1 MPLAFPKI
9 VQEYVKN
16 NQNFK
21 TKYISWIK

>member
-1 MPLAFPKI
+1 MPLAFPKV

-16 NQNFK
+16 KNNFK